1 MIEGDPEKCRTIKV
15 RPNPPIIPPPSKSP
29 EVPNKSILPDKP
41 GRPVSMRPSTSK
53 EQIDEESRPSWLPPG
68 ATAVK
73 AAGQPSDISL
83 SDEYNPTPESD
94 AGFRAGLTRIQELED
109 QARRDSFGV
118 VL

>member
-1 MIEGDPEKCRTIKV
+1 MCETEPRKTE
-15 RPNPPIIPPPSKSP
+15 
-29 EVPNKSILPDKP
+29 L
-41 GRPVSMRPSTSK
+41 PVSMKPSTSS
-53 EQIDEESRPSWLPPG
+53 ENLDEEPRPRWLPPG